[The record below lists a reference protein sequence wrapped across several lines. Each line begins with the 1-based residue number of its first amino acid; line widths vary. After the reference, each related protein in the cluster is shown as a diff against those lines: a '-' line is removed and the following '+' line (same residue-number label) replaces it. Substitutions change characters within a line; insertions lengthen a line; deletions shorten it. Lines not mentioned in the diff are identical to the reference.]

1 MVCRAVVNCGSHEWC
16 DLSVHSAFRNWS
28 AEATREPVLC
38 KCRNLLAFA
47 RALLSDLR
55 LVGVVM
61 KANAI
66 PGPKNCEDNVE
77 QPNVH
82 KLCCRSEPQVI
93 GSPAETEPVRFGSS
107 PQSQGNHE
115 AEESNTKLY
124 HTRNTRAD
132 QISRSSRWKIVSCKL

>member
-47 RALLSDLR
+47 RALLSDRR
-55 LVGVVM
+55 LVGVVA

-66 PGPKNCEDNVE
+66 AAPKYREDDVE
-77 QPNVH
+77 QPSVH
-82 KLCCRSEPQVI
+82 KLYCMLEPQVI
-93 GSPAETEPVRFGSS
+93 GSPAETEPVSS
-107 PQSQGNHE
+107 GAHP
-115 AEESNTKLY
+115 NTRIRIRTKTMQKLY
-124 HTRNTRAD
+124 H
-132 QISRSSRWKIVSCKL
+132 SSCTKEIPGRTS